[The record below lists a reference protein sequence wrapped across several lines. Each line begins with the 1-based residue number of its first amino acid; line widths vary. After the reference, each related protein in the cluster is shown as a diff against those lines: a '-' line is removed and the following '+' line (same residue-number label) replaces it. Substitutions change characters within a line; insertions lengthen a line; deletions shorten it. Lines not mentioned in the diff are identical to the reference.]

1 MSPGVRSLPRRRFLG
16 ALGALTLAAPALA
29 EAQPAG
35 RTPHVAVLDPGSLT
49 EAPAGQRVPFERGL
63 RELGW
68 LPGATV
74 VIEYVYGDGSAGQL
88 AAVVADLV
96 QRSVDVIVA
105 RGPVAI
111 RAARAAT
118 ATVPI
123 VMSAADDPIADGFV
137 ATLAR
142 PGGNVTGIADIV
154 SDLDPKRLELLQE
167 ALPGL
172 ARVAVLTNP
181 TMRPGRNRELIARLL
196 AAARERRIELQIFE
210 VTRTEEIAATF
221 AAIARARAGALLVR
235 ADSQVLE
242 PNRSMLVVMAIRHRL
257 PAMYP
262 WHFYAE
268 LGGLMSYASSIA
280 GLHHRVAMYVDRILK
295 GARPADLPVERPTKF
310 ELMIN
315 LKTAALMGLTI
326 PPGLLARADE
336 VIQ

>member
-1 MSPGVRSLPRRRFLG
+1 MTAAGRWLARRHFLG
-16 ALGALTLAAPALA
+16 TLGVLALSAPAIGR
-29 EAQPAG
+29 AQPAG
-35 RTPHVAVLDPGSLT
+35 RTPHVAVLDPGSAT
-49 EAPAGQRVPFERGL
+49 EAPAVQRAPFERGL

-74 VIEYVYGDGSAGQL
+74 VIEYVYGDGSASQL
-88 AAVVADLV
+88 TAVVADLV
-96 QRSVDVIVA
+96 QRSVEVIVA

-154 SDLDPKRLELLQE
+154 SDLDAKRLELLQE
-167 ALPGL
+167 AIPGL

-181 TMRPGRNRELIARLL
+181 TMRPGRNRELIAGLL
-196 AAARERRIELQIFE
+196 AAARGRRIELQIFE
-210 VTRTEEIAATF
+210 VTRTEEIAGAF
-221 AAIARARAGALLVR
+221 AAIGRARVGALLVR

-242 PNRSMLVVMAIRHRL
+242 PNRSMLVVMAIRHGL

-280 GLHHRVAMYVDRILK
+280 GLHQRAAMYVDRILK
-295 GARPADLPVERPTKF
+295 GARPADLPVERPTTF

-315 LKTAALMGLTI
+315 LKTAGLMGLTL
-326 PPGLLARADE
+326 PPSLLARADE